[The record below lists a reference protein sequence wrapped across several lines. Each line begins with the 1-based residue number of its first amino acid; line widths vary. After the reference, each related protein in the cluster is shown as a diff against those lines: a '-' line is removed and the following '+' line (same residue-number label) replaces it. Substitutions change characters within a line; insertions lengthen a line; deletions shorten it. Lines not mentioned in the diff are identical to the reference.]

1 MAECRKW
8 VEISE
13 KKNAYYCGLIK
24 DHNSNWCNKFKDKGS
39 YSTMLKVVVAKLE
52 TELKN
57 LELPTIV

>member
-1 MAECRKW
+1 VK
-8 VEISE
+8 